1 MVLKLTRVSSNTMH
15 MRARQ
20 DPKVTRGMNEARDRS
35 SLTYRDGGPEGRM
48 IGRRNEEDICQ
59 FFVRYCWM
67 GSNTDCRGEMES
79 YYLNDKCLDKNPRY

>member
-1 MVLKLTRVSSNTMH
+1 MH

-48 IGRRNEEDICQ
+48 IGRRNEEDRFCLFVTTCRQ
-59 FFVRYCWM
+59 F
-67 GSNTDCRGEMES
+67 SNNVALMEKVLFANS
-79 YYLNDKCLDKNPRY
+79 L